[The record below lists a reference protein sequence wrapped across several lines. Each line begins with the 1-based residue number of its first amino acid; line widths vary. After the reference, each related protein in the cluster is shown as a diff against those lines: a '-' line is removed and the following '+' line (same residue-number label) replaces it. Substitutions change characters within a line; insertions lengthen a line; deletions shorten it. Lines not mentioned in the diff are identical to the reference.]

1 MNKKYSTIIKE
12 GVTTPNGRLYKKG
25 SLDKIKEFLQPYID
39 KNCCF
44 TVLGA
49 DRDAFC
55 MYNGYGVRELYTD
68 KAVGLYSGLVKSFN
82 INEGR
87 GELEVDSIPTSA
99 GHSFESMQEFG
110 IDFSVDFDIA
120 GIINESDS
128 SVTIKDISPV
138 VVLRRNESKN

>member
-1 MNKKYSTIIKE
+1 M
-12 GVTTPNGRLYKKG
+12 
-25 SLDKIKEFLQPYID
+25 
-39 KNCCF
+39 
-44 TVLGA
+44 
-49 DRDAFC
+49 
-55 MYNGYGVRELYTD
+55 
-68 KAVGLYSGLVKSFN
+68 
-82 INEGR
+82 
-87 GELEVDSIPTSA
+87 EVDSIPTSA